1 MREKHLRL
9 HAIYTMIKKCDQL
22 INIADENKLKYG
34 DYFWTDTHQTLLKRY
49 INIRIKLYNVY
60 ANQIVKIN
68 EDVLR
73 KELR

>member
-1 MREKHLRL
+1 MRNQHLRL

-49 INIRIKLYNVY
+49 IAIREKLYSIY

-68 EDVLR
+68 ENVLR

>member
-1 MREKHLRL
+1 MRKQHIKL
-9 HAIYTMIKKCDQL
+9 HAIYTMIVKCDQL
-22 INIADENKLKYG
+22 ITIASENKAKYG

-49 INIRIKLYNVY
+49 IAIREKLYSVY

-73 KELR
+73 QEL